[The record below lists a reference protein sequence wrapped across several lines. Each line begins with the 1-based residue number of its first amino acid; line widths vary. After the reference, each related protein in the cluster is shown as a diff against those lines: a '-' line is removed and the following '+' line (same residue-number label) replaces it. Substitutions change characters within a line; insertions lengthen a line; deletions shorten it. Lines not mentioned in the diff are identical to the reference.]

1 MATTLSI
8 ASAVREL
15 TANEIDDVAGA
26 ARIQIGSFY
35 IGVNEGDMRFTIGF
49 GGYNLTVFNDG
60 DICGRT
66 EGGSSGCF

>member
-35 IGVNEGDMRFTIGF
+35 IGINEGDMRFTIGI

-60 DICGRT
+60 DICGRS
-66 EGGSSGCF
+66 EGGGGGCF